1 MEQKREAGETEAVT
15 KRQSFATGKYTVA
28 APDASAQE
36 AAAGSGHEHP
46 PRAGGLRPAVST
58 RPTANSPWA
67 PPSTWKR
74 GLTEL
79 TADHAAARKPGSL
92 EPRGSVGRK
101 RLIPPLSSPRILK
114 ILTKVQT
121 RSDDC

>member
-28 APDASAQE
+28 APDASTQE

-58 RPTANSPWA
+58 RPTANSPWRRRA
-67 PPSTWKR
+67 PGNEAS
-74 GLTEL
+74 
-79 TADHAAARKPGSL
+79 
-92 EPRGSVGRK
+92 
-101 RLIPPLSSPRILK
+101 LSSLR
-114 ILTKVQT
+114 TT
-121 RSDDC
+121 RRLGSRVLWSPEVPWGASV